1 MNKELEELRRI
12 ELEQAAERL
21 RTAIRRMRDDGPSSR
36 DVRIEPK
43 VQPCTLC
50 TGVIAV
56 VSVDRVMTYRIITY
70 V

>member
-1 MNKELEELRRI
+1 MNKEELEELRRI

-43 VQPCTLC
+43 GSTLY
-50 TGVIAV
+50 V
-56 VSVDRVMTYRIITY
+56 VYGRDRGRQR
-70 V
+70 